1 MYHHDHHPTSLGG
14 RCWDTLQAMT
24 AGNAMNACTHPRS
37 LALCST
43 PYKSEQLHALKS
55 CTLAR
60 GDNPDR
66 AQCCCQRRQAQRG
79 AGTHISR
86 TTEAA
91 TAALSEHTQC
101 LTVCLCVSVQHSLS
115 CMRVDCT
122 GRCRIMLNSK
132 RLLAAQCFVKLF
144 MNTLV

>member
-66 AQCCCQRRQAQRG
+66 QSPVLLSAQASAAWRRNAYFEAYG
-79 AGTHISR
+79 SR
-86 TTEAA
+86 Y
-91 TAALSEHTQC
+91 SG
-101 LTVCLCVSVQHSLS
+101 SV
-115 CMRVDCT
+115 
-122 GRCRIMLNSK
+122 
-132 RLLAAQCFVKLF
+132 
-144 MNTLV
+144 